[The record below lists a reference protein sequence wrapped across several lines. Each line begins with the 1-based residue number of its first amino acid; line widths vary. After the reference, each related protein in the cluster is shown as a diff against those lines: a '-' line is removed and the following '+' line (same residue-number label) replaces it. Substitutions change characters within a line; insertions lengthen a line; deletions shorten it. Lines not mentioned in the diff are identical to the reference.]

1 MLSKIN
7 YFIKNYTERYIKL
20 LLFNEEIYG
29 KISLIIELL
38 NKTKTNK
45 KKIIIFGNGGSA
57 AIASHFSV
65 DLTKNANIRCV
76 NFNESDLLTCFSN
89 DYGYDNW
96 VKKSIEFYS
105 DPGDL
110 IILISSS
117 GNSKNMI
124 NAAKYI
130 SINNKNKLITLTG
143 FEKKNQL
150 NKFGNI
156 NIWINS
162 KNYNYVENM
171 HQFILLLIVDAL
183 VFFKK

>member
-1 MLSKIN
+1 MSSKTN
-7 YFIKNYTERYIKL
+7 YFIKNYTENYIKL
-20 LLFNEEIYG
+20 LLFNEQNYI

-38 NKTKTNK
+38 KKTKKNK

-143 FEKKNQL
+143 FEKKNHL

-183 VFFKK
+183 VFLKK